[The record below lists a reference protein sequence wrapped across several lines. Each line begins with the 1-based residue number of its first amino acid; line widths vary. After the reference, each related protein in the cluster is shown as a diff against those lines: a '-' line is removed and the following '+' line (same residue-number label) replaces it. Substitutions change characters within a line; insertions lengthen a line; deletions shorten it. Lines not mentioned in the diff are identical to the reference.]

1 MSTRDRHLAAI
12 LFTDIVG
19 FTALMQHDET
29 NAVCI
34 IKHYHEVLEKS
45 VSNHHG
51 EILNNYGDGSLC
63 VFNSVYEALK
73 CAIELQIGLKSEPAV
88 PLRVGLHLGEV
99 LFENGQALGDDVNV
113 ASRIQSLGV
122 ANSILISSE
131 VCHTIK
137 NHPELTAKSLGK
149 FDFKNVDE
157 SMEVFALANDGLVV
171 PDKKNMEGK
180 LQPKKSLSRKWMLA
194 AAVLVVLLFAG
205 YFIFSKLISDPAT
218 EKSIAVLYFDNMS
231 GDLGQEYFS
240 DGITEEIIA
249 HISKIKD
256 IRVISRTSVLSYKGK
271 PKNLK
276 KIAKEL
282 NVSSILEGSV
292 RKSGNTIRITAQLI
306 DAHTDQHIWAETYDR
321 DLKDI
326 FEVQSE
332 IARMIAHKFKIEITS
347 ETNAKITQ
355 IPTQNVEAYD
365 QYQKGMYF
373 LYKKYFNSHQHEYF
387 EKSKK
392 YFETAIQLD
401 SGYAEAYAGLAET
414 YDELR
419 NNSLLGVPKIEFP
432 KGLLELKEKLAR
444 KALQL
449 KPNSSY
455 VNTAMA
461 WTLVHRQG
469 PNFDSSF
476 FYMKNAFYI
485 DHKDPLTN
493 YNLSYTLTQDLGLNS
508 PAIPLTL
515 NAIKA
520 DPLDP
525 NLYSIL
531 VQQYALSGKNIEAKK
546 ALQTC
551 FELSEDPFSQVYRL
565 PFWLVYYGDYDKA
578 ESLLKALAWGDSF
591 QLSFLYAA
599 KGEPGKVSQEHKNN
613 TYILLAS
620 NRNKVMKDV
629 IHRIEAEVERGNN
642 TEENN
647 YDFLSHSYYFDAY
660 RNDPDFKRVLAK
672 AKINHD
678 TNMSKYGNI
687 EIPE

>member
-1 MSTRDRHLAAI
+1 MAAI

-205 YFIFSKLISDPAT
+205 YFIFPKLISDPAT

-373 LYKKYFNSHQHEYF
+373 LYKKYFN
-387 EKSKK
+387 
-392 YFETAIQLD
+392 
-401 SGYAEAYAGLAET
+401 
-414 YDELR
+414 
-419 NNSLLGVPKIEFP
+419 N
-432 KGLLELKEKLAR
+432 
-444 KALQL
+444 
-449 KPNSSY
+449 
-455 VNTAMA
+455 
-461 WTLVHRQG
+461 
-469 PNFDSSF
+469 
-476 FYMKNAFYI
+476 
-485 DHKDPLTN
+485 
-493 YNLSYTLTQDLGLNS
+493 
-508 PAIPLTL
+508 
-515 NAIKA
+515 
-520 DPLDP
+520 
-525 NLYSIL
+525 
-531 VQQYALSGKNIEAKK
+531 
-546 ALQTC
+546 
-551 FELSEDPFSQVYRL
+551 
-565 PFWLVYYGDYDKA
+565 
-578 ESLLKALAWGDSF
+578 
-591 QLSFLYAA
+591 
-599 KGEPGKVSQEHKNN
+599 
-613 TYILLAS
+613 
-620 NRNKVMKDV
+620 
-629 IHRIEAEVERGNN
+629 
-642 TEENN
+642 
-647 YDFLSHSYYFDAY
+647 
-660 RNDPDFKRVLAK
+660 
-672 AKINHD
+672 
-678 TNMSKYGNI
+678 
-687 EIPE
+687 